1 MSKLTLRLIVNA
13 VLIVIFMALLV
24 YVYTVIGF
32 TSTQAI
38 LAVINLVFGMICA
51 VYFALEKSK

>member
-24 YVYTVIGF
+24 YVYTVMGV

-51 VYFALEKSK
+51 ALS